1 MNIAQRDRILERVN
15 QVIGR
20 TESIVP
26 NTPESNSH
34 DRLLRIS
41 AGLLHLLNEVLP
53 GIANT
58 TERDGIDEI
67 AVWVDAMYSIT
78 MIEALDAKSLPPTT
92 EPGFRNEVP
101 VPTGGDAAT
110 TVRYAAE
117 LQELWG
123 LHLDARLRAANPKA
137 GARLWTLISEL
148 NYAAQRTESRYN
160 RLLLKLEAMANI
172 TTPSELRESV
182 PPSTLETFPSG
193 QEMRHE

>member
-1 MNIAQRDRILERVN
+1 MNIAQRDRILASVN

-20 TESIVP
+20 KESVVP
-26 NTPESNSH
+26 NTPENNSH

-53 GIANT
+53 GMANT
-58 TERDGIDEI
+58 AERDEI
-67 AVWVDAMYSIT
+67 AVWVDAMHSIT
-78 MIEALDAKSLPPTT
+78 MIEALDAKSLRPTT
-92 EPGFRNEVP
+92 VPGLRNEVP

-117 LQELWG
+117 LQELWE

-137 GARLWTLISEL
+137 GARLWTLVSEL

-182 PPSTLETFPSG
+182 TPSTLETFPSG
-193 QEMRHE
+193 QEVRHE

>member
-1 MNIAQRDRILERVN
+1 MNIAQRDRILERVT

-58 TERDGIDEI
+58 TERDEIDEI

-78 MIEALDAKSLPPTT
+78 MIEALDAKSLRPTT
-92 EPGFRNEVP
+92 VPGLRNEVP

-117 LQELWG
+117 LQELWE

-172 TTPSELRESV
+172 TTPLEQRESAT
-182 PPSTLETFPSG
+182 PSTLETFPSG
-193 QEMRHE
+193 QEVRHE

>member
-1 MNIAQRDRILERVN
+1 MNIAQRDRILASVN

-20 TESIVP
+20 KESVAP
-26 NTPESNSH
+26 NTPENDSH

-53 GIANT
+53 GMANT
-58 TERDGIDEI
+58 AERDEI

-78 MIEALDAKSLPPTT
+78 MIEALDAKSLRPTT
-92 EPGFRNEVP
+92 VPGLRNEVP

-117 LQELWG
+117 LQELWE

-172 TTPSELRESV
+172 TTPLEQRESAT
-182 PPSTLETFPSG
+182 PSTLETFPSG
-193 QEMRHE
+193 QEVRHE

>member
-1 MNIAQRDRILERVN
+1 MMDIAQRDRILARVN

-20 TESIVP
+20 KESVVP
-26 NTPESNSH
+26 NTPENNSH

-41 AGLLHLLNEVLP
+41 AVLP

-58 TERDGIDEI
+58 AERDEI

-78 MIEALDAKSLPPTT
+78 MIETLDAKPSTPTPAT
-92 EPGFRNEVP
+92 ALRNEIP

-117 LQELWG
+117 LQELWD

-137 GARLWTLISEL
+137 GARLWTLINEL

-160 RLLLKLEAMANI
+160 RLLLKLEGMK
-172 TTPSELRESV
+172 
-182 PPSTLETFPSG
+182 
-193 QEMRHE
+193 

>member
-1 MNIAQRDRILERVN
+1 MMNIAQRDRILASVN

-20 TESIVP
+20 KESVVP
-26 NTPESNSH
+26 NTPENNSH

-53 GIANT
+53 DMANT
-58 TERDGIDEI
+58 AERDEI

-92 EPGFRNEVP
+92 VPDLRSEMP

-117 LQELWG
+117 LQELWD

-137 GARLWTLISEL
+137 V

-160 RLLLKLEAMANI
+160 RLLLKLEGMK
-172 TTPSELRESV
+172 
-182 PPSTLETFPSG
+182 
-193 QEMRHE
+193 

>member
-20 TESIVP
+20 KESVVP
-26 NTPESNSH
+26 NTPECNSH

-53 GIANT
+53 DIVNT
-58 TERDGIDEI
+58 TERDEIDEI

-78 MIEALDAKSLPPTT
+78 MIEALDAKSLPPTAL
-92 EPGFRNEVP
+92 PLLSPSCDPAR
-101 VPTGGDAAT
+101 AAFL
-110 TVRYAAE
+110 AAE
-117 LQELWG
+117 LQRLWEV
-123 LHLDARLRAANPKA
+123 HLDARLRAAEPYD
-137 GARLWTLISEL
+137 GARLWSLIHELRCTTLRI
-148 NYAAQRTESRYN
+148 ESRYN
-160 RLLLKLEAMANI
+160 CLLLKLEGMANI

-182 PPSTLETFPSG
+182 TPSTLETFPSG